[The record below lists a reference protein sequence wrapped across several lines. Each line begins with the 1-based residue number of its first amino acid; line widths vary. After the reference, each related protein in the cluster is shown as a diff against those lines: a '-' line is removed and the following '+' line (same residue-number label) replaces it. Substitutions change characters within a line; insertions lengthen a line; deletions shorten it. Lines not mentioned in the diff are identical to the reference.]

1 MNVKTKDEAARVLA
15 SVNGEKCFFCDDGTV
30 CCNLAELVGCL
41 EKMTAATYNHHV
53 TLSRNDFINWV
64 RDVLGDDK
72 LASDLSTA
80 TDSIEAAKKIT
91 ERINWLRKTVAQR
104 KVK

>member
-1 MNVKTKDEAARVLA
+1 
-15 SVNGEKCFFCDDGTV
+15 
-30 CCNLAELVGCL
+30 
-41 EKMTAATYNHHV
+41 
-53 TLSRNDFINWV
+53 
-64 RDVLGDDK
+64 LGDDK